1 MFGGIS
7 SYIMMGMLLT
17 ILLMAGAGYWYFS
30 YSQRE
35 IGVLRENAAKLEQA
49 VQTQQQTI
57 QAQQEAHERSNQE
70 VLNLQNR
77 VSGAE
82 RTRRDLE
89 VRLRQQNL
97 EAQAR
102 VRRQDTERDVNTQ
115 MQSQLQAFERL
126 SGFVGATP
134 TATTP
139 SNTPASS
146 TTTPATPPSN
156 TRSRSAASSASDPQP
171 PPRPP
176 VRGTAP

>member
-1 MFGGIS
+1 MLGGIS

-70 VLNLQNR
+70 VLNLQSR
-77 VSGAE
+77 LSGAE

-102 VRRQDTERDVNTQ
+102 VRRQDTERDVNAQ

-126 SGFVGATP
+126 SGFMGATP
-134 TATTP
+134 AATAPSTTP
-139 SNTPASS
+139 SSTP
-146 TTTPATPPSN
+146 TTTASTN
-156 TRSRSAASSASDPQP
+156 TRSGSSAPTASDPQP

>member
-1 MFGGIS
+1 
-7 SYIMMGMLLT
+7 MMGMLLT

-35 IGVLRENAAKLEQA
+35 IGVLRENAAKLELA

-77 VSGAE
+77 VNGAE

-126 SGFVGATP
+126 SGFMG
-134 TATTP
+134 
-139 SNTPASS
+139 
-146 TTTPATPPSN
+146 TTPATTAPSTTPSSTPTTTAPTN
-156 TRSRSAASSASDPQP
+156 TRSRSAAPTASDPQP

>member
-1 MFGGIS
+1 MFSGIS

-17 ILLMAGAGYWYFS
+17 ILLMAGAGYWYFT

-35 IGVLRENAAKLEQA
+35 IGTLRENAAKLELA

-70 VLNLQNR
+70 VLNLQSR
-77 VSGAE
+77 LSGAE

-102 VRRQDTERDVNTQ
+102 TRRQDTERDINQQ
-115 MQSQLQAFERL
+115 MQSQLRAFEQL
-126 SGFVGATP
+126 SGLTAAPVAPATSTP
-134 TATTP
+134 TV
-139 SNTPASS
+139 SS
-146 TTTPATPPSN
+146 RRAI
-156 TRSRSAASSASDPQP
+156 SDPQP

-176 VRGTAP
+176 VRGLAP

>member
-17 ILLMAGAGYWYFS
+17 ILLMVGAGYWYFS

-134 TATTP
+134 AATT
-139 SNTPASS
+139 S
-146 TTTPATPPSN
+146 TTPATPPSN
-156 TRSRSAASSASDPQP
+156 TRSRSSTPSASDPQP

>member
-1 MFGGIS
+1 MLGGIT
-7 SYIMMGMLLT
+7 SYVWAGLLLI
-17 ILLMAGAGYWYFS
+17 ILLMAGTGYWYFS

-35 IGVLRENAAKLEQA
+35 IGVLRENAARLEQA

-57 QAQQEAHERSNQE
+57 QAQQQAHERSNQE
-70 VLNLQNR
+70 VLQLQSR
-77 VSGAE
+77 LSGAE

-126 SGFVGATP
+126 SGFV
-134 TATTP
+134 
-139 SNTPASS
+139 S
-146 TTTPATPPSN
+146 TTPAAPPSN
-156 TRSRSAASSASDPQP
+156 TQSRASATTSDPQP

-176 VRGTAP
+176 VRGTTP